1 MKTGIFYISNHGTTA
16 KVAKQIGE
24 KVHHPVDLIDIKKIM
39 NPSPEQYDLII
50 LGSSIHAGSN
60 QKGMKSFIKKNK
72 DILLNKKLALFMCCM
87 YEGEE
92 RINQFNISYPE
103 ELRAHSEANL
113 LAGGEFI
120 LDKMNFFEK
129 AIVKKVAGV
138 NESKSN
144 IDEEAIIDF
153 IATLEKI
160 K

>member
-24 KVHHPVDLIDIKKIM
+24 KVSQTVDLIDIKKIK
-39 NPSPEQYDLII
+39 NPSPEFYDLII

-60 QKGMKSFIKKNK
+60 QKTMKSFIKKNK
-72 DILLNKKLALFMCCM
+72 DVFLNKKLALFLCCM

-92 RINQFNISYPE
+92 RVNQFNTAYPE
-103 ELRAHSEANL
+103 ELRNHSEANL

-120 LDKMNFFEK
+120 LEKMSFLEK
-129 AIVKKVAGV
+129 TIVKKVAGV

-144 IDEEAIIDF
+144 IDEDAIRNF
-153 IATLEKI
+153 ISSLEQI

>member
-24 KVHHPVDLIDIKKIM
+24 KVHHTVDLIDIKKIK
-39 NPSPEQYDLII
+39 NPSPELYDLVI

-60 QKGMKSFIKKNK
+60 QKSMKSFIKKNK
-72 DILLNKKLALFMCCM
+72 DVFLNKKLALFLCCM

-92 RINQFNISYPE
+92 RRNQFNNSYPE
-103 ELRAHSEANL
+103 ELRNHSLANL

-120 LDKMNFFEK
+120 LEKMNFLEK
-129 AIVKKVAGV
+129 TIVKKVAGV
-138 NESKSN
+138 NETKSN
-144 IDEEAIIDF
+144 IDEEAISNF
-153 IATLEKI
+153 ITNLEKI